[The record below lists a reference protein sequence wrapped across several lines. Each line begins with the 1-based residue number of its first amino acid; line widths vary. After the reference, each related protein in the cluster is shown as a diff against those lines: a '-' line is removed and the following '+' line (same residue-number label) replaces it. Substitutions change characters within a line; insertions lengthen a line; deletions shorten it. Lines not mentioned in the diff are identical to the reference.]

1 MLRSMR
7 LLAEGAIS
15 IEEFNEGAKL
25 EKWKLYGSEKA
36 KALSA
41 KLREIRKEKDPAK
54 RKTLCKEARKLLNE
68 LKSAVNDIP
77 DDDVG
82 TWLFNL
88 FFKPWWWFIADILGN
103 MANGGKLSNMSR
115 TQATAYFDA
124 FDRQIKQYET

>member
-41 KLREIRKEKDPAK
+41 
-54 RKTLCKEARKLLNE
+54 
-68 LKSAVNDIP
+68 
-77 DDDVG
+77 
-82 TWLFNL
+82 
-88 FFKPWWWFIADILGN
+88 
-103 MANGGKLSNMSR
+103 
-115 TQATAYFDA
+115 
-124 FDRQIKQYET
+124 